1 MMCAVSATIDYMK
14 TWQPQPTQWTWD
26 QYRVFRRM
34 IEAAKEADKK
44 TNQPDCEM
52 DDKVDWLKKIEDRLT
67 KIEERLK

>member
-1 MMCAVSATIDYMK
+1 
-14 TWQPQPTQWTWD
+14 
-26 QYRVFRRM
+26 M